1 MNEPRGGG
9 CRSGSDGWRKE
20 WKLTWLRS
28 TCGES
33 KPVSMSGAH
42 LRFAILAEWLTG
54 KRFAGIIIVILM
66 DIFNV
71 LETREFPMCWF
82 VYLPESQL
90 WCWGRAGGGAVLA
103 ISQQTEDQSGDK
115 IVNLT
120 WIKITARL
128 NSPLISE
135 PDKFKIKYK
144 HQPSFRYRGWK
155 RFGFEGIFSHFE
167 NILWFLRVS
176 ADFSK
181 YKSPDYFPI
190 IFYFFSFTTIS
201 WPFNNNLFT
210 IIYKIVIWLNYQFF
224 IFPFYNQLSP
234 GWRLVPSSQLW
245 PDTEKRKL
253 GEKNVKINR
262 LIRIRVIKHD

>member
-42 LRFAILAEWLTG
+42 LRFSILAEWLTG

-120 WIKITARL
+120 WIKITA
-128 NSPLISE
+128 PLPVSDPNISQ
-135 PDKFKIKYK
+135 IKYK
-144 HQPSFRYRGWK
+144 HPTKIGLI
-155 RFGFEGIFSHFE
+155 GF
-167 NILWFLRVS
+167 L
-176 ADFSK
+176 
-181 YKSPDYFPI
+181 
-190 IFYFFSFTTIS
+190 IFYSFPNIPPFA
-201 WPFNNNLFT
+201 WP
-210 IIYKIVIWLNYQFF
+210 VIF
-224 IFPFYNQLSP
+224 
-234 GWRLVPSSQLW
+234 
-245 PDTEKRKL
+245 
-253 GEKNVKINR
+253 
-262 LIRIRVIKHD
+262 LI